1 MSGSDPRR
9 ALGAQG
15 ERLARRHLEA
25 RGLAILDAN
34 FRTRHGELDIVAADD
49 RCLVFCEV
57 KTRVVRGG
65 RRPVRDG
72 ERRAPA
78 ASPADD
84 ELGPFGAI
92 GPRKRRRLR
101 LLARE
106 WLAARGDDGP
116 WRAELRFDAVGVELD
131 RQGRLLR
138 LDHLEGAF

>member
-9 ALGAQG
+9 TLGAQG

-34 FRTRHGELDIVAADD
+34 FRTRQGELDIVAADE

-57 KTRVVRGG
+57 KTRVVRAGKRTSAG
-65 RRPVRDG
+65 S
-72 ERRAPA
+72 
-78 ASPADD
+78 ASDD

-131 RQGRLLR
+131 RRGRLLR
-138 LDHLEGAF
+138 LDHVEGAFD

>member
-25 RGLAILDAN
+25 RGLTILDAN
-34 FRTRHGELDIVAADD
+34 FRTRHGELDIVAADE

-57 KTRVVRGG
+57 KTRV
-65 RRPVRDG
+65 RPGAAQRDC
-72 ERRAPA
+72 
-78 ASPADD
+78 
-84 ELGPFGAI
+84 ELGPFAAI

-106 WLAARGDDGP
+106 WLAARGADGP